1 MAALHGNRIPHGFW
15 ILPVLG
21 LLGWAGIGKGGGF
34 VAGLLLAALLIGSVL
49 AAVHHAELVALR
61 LGEPYGTLV
70 LTLSVTI
77 IELAMIVSLMLTGK
91 PNPFLVRDTIQA
103 VVILVVHGI
112 AGACIVVGAL
122 RHREQEFSTSG
133 AGAFLAVLMPMVALV
148 LILPNHTLTTLGPYY
163 SNRQLAFVGVTC
175 LALYLVFLF
184 VQTVRHREYF
194 LPAVDDASAEHASP
208 PSASIAGIAGLLLVL
223 SLTAVVLL
231 AKSLAPSIETGI
243 AAAGAPVK
251 LAGVV
256 VAAIVLM
263 PETGAAIGAARR
275 NRLQTS
281 INLALGSAIASIGLT
296 IPAVVAIALW
306 FNLPLALG
314 VDSGGTVLLVLSFLM
329 AMLTYGQG
337 RTNLLAG
344 FVHLVLLAC
353 YVFLIF
359 EP

>member
-1 MAALHGNRIPHGFW
+1 MAALHGDRIPYGFW

-21 LLGWAGIGKGGGF
+21 LLGWAGIAKGGGL
-34 VAGLLLAALLIGSVL
+34 VAGLLLAGLLIGSVL

-70 LTLSVTI
+70 LTLAVTI

-194 LPAVDDASAEHASP
+194 LPAVDDATAEHASP

-243 AAAGAPVK
+243 AAAGAPVR

>member
-1 MAALHGNRIPHGFW
+1 MAALHGNRIPYGFW

-21 LLGWAGIGKGGGF
+21 LLGWAGIGKGGGL
-34 VAGLLLAALLIGSVL
+34 VAGMLLAALLIGSVL
-49 AAVHHAELVALR
+49 SAVHHAELVALR

-77 IELAMIVSLMLTGK
+77 IALAMIVSLMLTGK

-122 RHREQEFSTSG
+122 RHREQEFQTSG
-133 AGAFLAVLMPMVALV
+133 ASAFLAVLMPMVALV

-163 SNRQLAFVGVTC
+163 SNRQLVFVAVTC

-243 AAAGAPVK
+243 AAAGAPVR

>member
-1 MAALHGNRIPHGFW
+1 MAALHGDRIPYGFW

-21 LLGWAGIGKGGGF
+21 LLGWAGIGKGGGLF
-34 VAGLLLAALLIGSVL
+34 AGLVLAALLIGSVL

-70 LTLSVTI
+70 LTLAVTI
-77 IELAMIVSLMLTGK
+77 IELALIVSLMLTGE

-133 AGAFLAVLMPMVALV
+133 ASAFLAVLMPMVALV

-163 SNRQLAFVGVTC
+163 SNRQLAFVAVAC

-194 LPAVDDASAEHASP
+194 LPAVAGGSAAHASRP
-208 PSASIAGIAGLLLVL
+208 PARIAGVAGLLLVL
-223 SLTAVVLL
+223 SLTVVVLL

-243 AAAGAPVK
+243 AAAGAPVR

-263 PETGAAIGAARR
+263 PETGAAIGAARG

-281 INLALGSAIASIGLT
+281 INLALGSAVACIGLT
-296 IPAVVAIALW
+296 IPAVVAISLW